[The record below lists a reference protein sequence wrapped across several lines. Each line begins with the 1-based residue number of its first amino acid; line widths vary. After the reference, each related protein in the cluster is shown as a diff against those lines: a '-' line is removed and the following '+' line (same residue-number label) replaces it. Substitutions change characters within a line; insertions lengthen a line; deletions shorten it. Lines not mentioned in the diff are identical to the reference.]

1 MGANLLSTDHTVSF
15 FPQTPN
21 NREWQ
26 TDSTKS
32 DMLRTCCRAR
42 EIQTPSRVL
51 GSARY
56 SYSCTTNAIV
66 AYEDL
71 MSRTR
76 HEQ

>member
-42 EIQTPSRVL
+42 EIK
-51 GSARY
+51 
-56 SYSCTTNAIV
+56 
-66 AYEDL
+66 
-71 MSRTR
+71 R
-76 HEQ
+76 HPEC